1 MTIPEYG
8 LDGKVALIT
17 GAGRGIGKGIAEVLA
32 QAGADVVINSLTD
45 AHVTPLA
52 AALGRSTGRRVV
64 PLVADVTRAADVER
78 AVAQVL
84 RDFGKLD
91 ILVNN
96 LGDSIRSPLV
106 PLPGT
111 TGGPGVSDAD
121 LRFVMDVNL
130 TATILCTR
138 AAGPHMLA
146 RGSGKV
152 VNVGSFA
159 SVRGGIGLSIYTTAK
174 TALVG
179 FTRAMALEWAPHG
192 VQVNCVAPG
201 FFPDAVTAGEAGYA
215 ERVRSA
221 KQTVPL
227 RREGRLRE
235 VGLLALYLA
244 SAASDYMTGQTLY
257 LDGGLT
263 L

>member
-1 MTIPEYG
+1 MDIPEFR
-8 LDGKVALIT
+8 LDGKVALVT

-32 QAGADVVINSLTD
+32 QAGADVAINSLTD
-45 AHVTPLA
+45 KYVTPLA
-52 AALGRSTGRRVV
+52 AELARSTGRRLV
-64 PLVADVTRAADVER
+64 PLVADVTRPDDVSR
-78 AVAQVL
+78 AVARVIADL
-84 RDFGKLD
+84 GRLD
-91 ILVNN
+91 VLVNN

-106 PLPGT
+106 PLPGASDAA
-111 TGGPGVSDAD
+111 GVSDAD

-152 VNVGSFA
+152 VNVASFA
-159 SVRGGIGLSIYTTAK
+159 ARRGGANLSIYATAK

-192 VQVNCVAPG
+192 VQVNGVAPG
-201 FFPDAVTAGEAGYA
+201 LFPDPVTVGAAGYA
-215 ERVRSA
+215 ERVEHAQR
-221 KQTVPL
+221 TVPL
-227 RREGRLRE
+227 GREGRLRE
-235 VGLLALYLA
+235 VGLATLYLA
-244 SAASDYMTGQTLY
+244 SAASDYMTGQMLY

>member
-1 MTIPEYG
+1 MDIPEYR

-32 QAGADVVINSLTD
+32 QAGADVIINSLT
-45 AHVTPLA
+45 ATHVTPLA
-52 AALGRSTGRRVV
+52 AELARSTGRRVV
-64 PLVADVTRAADVER
+64 PLVADVTRADDVER

-96 LGDSIRSPLV
+96 LGDSIRGPLV
-106 PLPGT
+106 SL
-111 TGGPGVSDAD
+111 SDDD

-130 TATILCTR
+130 TTTILCTR

-152 VNVGSFA
+152 INVASFA
-159 SVRGGIGLSIYTTAK
+159 SHRGGAGLSIYTTAK

-179 FTRAMALEWAPHG
+179 FTRAMALEWAPRG
-192 VQVNCVAPG
+192 VQVNAVAPG
-201 FFPDAVTAGEAGYA
+201 YFPDAVTSGEAGYA
-215 ERVRSA
+215 ERVQSA
-221 KQTVPL
+221 KTTVPL
-227 RREGRLRE
+227 GRVGRLRE
-235 VGLLALYLA
+235 VGLLCLYLA
-244 SAASDYMTGQTLY
+244 ADASDYMTGQTLY
-257 LDGGLT
+257 LDGGVT